1 MLLTIDVGNSNIVI
15 GIYNNNTLLNTFR
28 LETNLNKTE
37 DEFASTIIACFEV
50 FNLDYKKVDG
60 VIISSVILAINPILE
75 KMATKY
81 FNSKVIFVGPNLKS
95 GIAIKIDQPKT
106 LGPDLLA
113 GVVGAKIKFGLNCL
127 VIDLGTATTMSI
139 LNENS
144 EFIGGVVLP
153 GLKTSVNSLTSG
165 ASNLPYINL
174 EIPKQVICKDT
185 ITCMQS
191 GLLYGYASM
200 IDGLINKMQKEYVQ
214 KLTIILT
221 GGLSEVIIEL
231 LENEVIHDEN
241 LVLDGLNHLYYK
253 NKK

>member
-1 MLLTIDVGNSNIVI
+1 MILTLDVGNSNIVI
-15 GIYNNNTLLNTFR
+15 GIYENSSLLNTFR
-28 LETNLNKTE
+28 METNLNKTE
-37 DEFASTIIACFEV
+37 DEFATTIINCFSV
-50 FNLDYKKVDG
+50 FNLDYKKIDG

-75 KMATKY
+75 KMSEKY
-81 FNSKVIFVGPNLKS
+81 FSTNAIFVGPNLKS
-95 GIAIKIDQPKT
+95 GIAIKIDHPKT

-113 GVVGAKIKFGLNCL
+113 GVLGAKYKYGTNCM

-139 LNENS
+139 LNDNS
-144 EFIGGVVLP
+144 EFIGGVVMP
-153 GLKTSVNSLTSG
+153 GLKTSVLSLTST

-214 KLTIILT
+214 KLTIVLT

-241 LVLDGLNHLYYK
+241 LVLDGLNYLYYK